1 MHCLNPAEVYK
12 NPLKQSIL
20 INELRT
26 GMSGWYRRNLGRF
39 SPAPCSLSSSF
50 LTKGLCSLSCSKLY
64 DNESSFSSL
73 QDQNGYDNLAAAYSS
88 SDNLSR
94 RILIGGYSSPPRTHR
109 RILFFAA
116 YSSQERFLFR
126 QLLSWAN
133 PSPPRTHRRVLIAAY
148 SSPGSERL
156 GQLSRAAYS
165 SSDNLSRRVLIAG
178 YSYSS
183 PGIKLQGSDPHPVA
197 RWVSELGDLGRQA
210 LHLLHPLVCSAMACF
225 GVAAIAV
232 SPTFRTLGTRVQFV
246 VLFSL
251 GMYAVLSGCI
261 AFGTW
266 KTNRAVN
273 TGTRVNRVLVNIFRL
288 VTLAIVVWIASVVLF
303 AKDYLLALGV
313 GALAIQSQ
321 YMSHHQGY
329 NLASH
334 NIVIGMLSIGAMVA
348 IRELVT
354 LAIVVWI
361 ASVVLFAK
369 DYPLALGAGAL
380 AIQSQYMSHHQGYN
394 LASRNIVI
402 GMLSIGAMVAIREF
416 NKVILGMFML
426 GIATILCSCN

>member
-1 MHCLNPAEVYK
+1 PTFKA
-12 NPLKQSIL
+12 
-20 INELRT
+20 
-26 GMSGWYRRNLGRF
+26 
-39 SPAPCSLSSSF
+39 
-50 LTKGLCSLSCSKLY
+50 LSC
-64 DNESSFSSL
+64 
-73 QDQNGYDNLAAAYSS
+73 
-88 SDNLSR
+88 
-94 RILIGGYSSPPRTHR
+94 
-109 RILFFAA
+109 LFFAGL
-116 YSSQERFLFR
+116 ERFLFR
-126 QLLSWAN
+126 KLLSWAN

-165 SSDNLSRRVLIAG
+165 SSDNLSRRNQICFICWAMAQ
-178 YSYSS
+178 
-183 PGIKLQGSDPHPVA
+183 LQGSDPHPVA

-303 AKDYLLALGV
+303 AKDYPLALGV
-313 GALAIQSQ
+313 
-321 YMSHHQGY
+321 
-329 NLASH
+329 
-334 NIVIGMLSIGAMVA
+334 
-348 IRELVT
+348 
-354 LAIVVWI
+354 
-361 ASVVLFAK
+361 
-369 DYPLALGAGAL
+369 GAL

-416 NKVILGMFML
+416 DKIILGMFML
-426 GIATILCSCN
+426 GIATILYSCN

>member
-1 MHCLNPAEVYK
+1 MA
-12 NPLKQSIL
+12 Q
-20 INELRT
+20 
-26 GMSGWYRRNLGRF
+26 
-39 SPAPCSLSSSF
+39 
-50 LTKGLCSLSCSKLY
+50 
-64 DNESSFSSL
+64 
-73 QDQNGYDNLAAAYSS
+73 
-88 SDNLSR
+88 
-94 RILIGGYSSPPRTHR
+94 
-109 RILFFAA
+109 
-116 YSSQERFLFR
+116 
-126 QLLSWAN
+126 
-133 PSPPRTHRRVLIAAY
+133 
-148 SSPGSERL
+148 
-156 GQLSRAAYS
+156 
-165 SSDNLSRRVLIAG
+165 
-178 YSYSS
+178 
-183 PGIKLQGSDPHPVA
+183 LQGSDPHPVA

-334 NIVIGMLSIGAMVA
+334 NIVI
-348 IRELVT
+348 
-354 LAIVVWI
+354 AIVVWI